1 MFPQHAVT
9 RTVSLKFAG
18 QELRFH
24 LSHALFSSNRID
36 DGTVL
41 LLKTLAQQKAVPA
54 TGAAL
59 DAGCGAGPLAVALAL
74 HQSGLAVTATDRLA
88 LAVAFTSENARLNGA
103 KLTAVTA
110 LLLGGEVPAGGWNLI
125 VSNLPAKAGEPVLHD
140 FFPRALSQLAPGGRV
155 AVVVVSSLVAAARLA
170 LDECGAVLLYHEETA
185 AYQVFHFGAGHKAPA
200 SLPDLFPAVYLRGW
214 MEFSVGK
221 QDLRQKTFFGLP
233 NFDALDYRWQ
243 VSEKFLVAIPR
254 KVAALL
260 VWEPGQGQMAAFLA
274 SGLSSGATLHLA
286 GNDLLALL
294 ASRSAAAASGTQVT
308 ALHCVDGLRELPARI
323 GEVQGAVIQVHSHPE
338 VPWVD
343 EVCHALL
350 DLLPPGA
357 PVLLNGTSTDLSRF
371 LEKHKGLRKVQDQ
384 KYRGWRSALLV
395 RS

>member
-1 MFPQHAVT
+1 MN
-9 RTVSLKFAG
+9 LKFAG
-18 QELRFH
+18 HELRFH

-41 LLKTLAQQKAVPA
+41 LLKTLAQQKAIPA
-54 TGAAL
+54 TGNAL

-88 LAVAFTSENARLNGA
+88 LAVAFTSENARLNGV

-125 VSNLPAKAGEPVLHD
+125 VSNLPAKAGGPVLHD

-155 AVVVVSSLVAAARLA
+155 AVVVVSSLVAATKKA
-170 LDECGAVLLYHEETA
+170 LDECGAVLLHEEATA
-185 AYQVFHFGAGHKAPA
+185 AYQVFHFGTGHKAQV
-200 SLPDLFPAVYLRGW
+200 SLPDLFPAVYQRGW
-214 MEFSVGK
+214 MAFVVGK
-221 QDLRQKTFFGLP
+221 QNLRQPTFFGLP

-243 VSEKFLVAIPR
+243 VSEKFLGDVPG
-254 KVAALL
+254 KVAALM
-260 VWEPGQGQMAAFLA
+260 VWEPGQGQVAVSLA
-274 SGLSSGATLHLA
+274 SSLPAGETLHLA
-286 GNDLLALL
+286 GNDLLALV
-294 ASRSAAAASGTQVT
+294 ASRAAVEASGLPTTVV
-308 ALHCVDGLRELPARI
+308 LHCVHGLGELPARI
-323 GEVQGAVIQVHSHPE
+323 GEVQGAVVQVHSHPE

-343 EVCHALL
+343 EVRQALL
-350 DLLPPGA
+350 HLLPSGGT
-357 PVLLNGTSTDLSRF
+357 LLINGTSTDLSRF
-371 LEKHKGLRKVQDQ
+371 LESHKGLRKLQDQ